1 MIPEQR
7 TLDHIPVT
15 QVLHALP
22 EPAWMVTPD
31 GREYVYNRKLS
42 ETFPVVERSQE
53 EQQSLLHPEERL
65 GLQEA
70 FQEGLKTNQEFSLTF
85 RVLQDSEAYA
95 WYRVQISPVMDGPE
109 VVAWLGVIRLLDD
122 AHEVLQALIE
132 HVPVGMALMDLNN
145 RLKVVNP
152 KLIEGTRYT
161 REEYENEHLQKLF
174 PDTYPHVKPLIDQV
188 IATGE
193 ALSPIEFQ
201 ARHAPEGQ
209 APPHWQVTYFP
220 VKSRDGRLIGVGST
234 TQDVTARKMAEAEL
248 EESREFL
255 QRITEAVPAVI
266 GLRDLKT
273 GKTIFSNNY
282 AAQVVGYSLAELE
295 AMGEAEL
302 VKLFPPEDLA
312 ATYQHYQSVPL
323 LAEGEVIE
331 REYRMKHKNG
341 DWRWIYGKTTIFSR
355 DPQGHALTAL
365 SASLD
370 ITERKAIEE
379 ALRHSE
385 QQLIR
390 VMEAQKRFV
399 SEASHEIKT
408 PLAGIQGNLE
418 VLLRFKDI
426 PEEEKLEILQDCHRE
441 ATRLGRLVSDLLGMA
456 RGNPDR
462 PMIEDDVRL
471 DQLVQDAFR
480 ELERTRGNRQMLIG
494 ELDSC
499 MVLGD
504 PDRLKQ
510 LLVILV
516 SNAIKYTPEGG
527 MVTLHLQIR
536 GEEAELRVQDTGI
549 GISAED
555 LKHVF
560 ERFYRAD
567 TSVQGMADPGGTGL
581 GLNIARWIVEEHQ
594 GQIRLESQ
602 PGKGTAAIVT
612 LPVLK

>member
-42 ETFPVVERSQE
+42 ETFPVVERSRE
-53 EQQSLLHPEERL
+53 EQQSVLHPEDRMVLTEAFEQ
-65 GLQEA
+65 GLQ
-70 FQEGLKTNQEFSLTF
+70 TDREFSLTF
-85 RVLQDSEAYA
+85 RVMQESHAYQ
-95 WYRVQISPVMDGPE
+95 WYRVQVSPVMDQSR
-109 VVAWLGVIRLLDD
+109 VVAWLGVIRALDD
-122 AHEVLQALIE
+122 GHEVLQALIE
-132 HVPVGMALMDLNN
+132 HVPVGMALMDLNYQMK
-145 RLKVVNP
+145 LVNP
-152 KLIEGTRYT
+152 RLIEGTRYS
-161 REEYENEHLQKLF
+161 RSEYENAHLQKLF
-174 PDTYPHVKPLIDQV
+174 PDTYQHVKPLIDQV
-188 IATGE
+188 IATEE
-193 ALSPIEFQ
+193 ALPPVEFEG
-201 ARHAPEGQ
+201 RHAPEGQ
-209 APPHWQVTYFP
+209 KPPHWQVTYFP

-234 TQDVTARKMAEAEL
+234 TQDVTSRKMAEQEL
-248 EESREFL
+248 KENQEFL
-255 QRITEAVPAVI
+255 RRITEAVPAVI

-273 GKTIFSNNY
+273 GKTVFSNNY
-282 AAQVVGYSLAELE
+282 AAQVIGYTLQELE
-295 AMGEAEL
+295 GMGEAEV
-302 VKLFPPEDLA
+302 VKLFPPEDLP

-331 REYRMKHKNG
+331 REYRMKHRDG
-341 DWRWIYGKTTIFSR
+341 TWRWIYGKTTIFSR
-355 DPQGHALTAL
+355 DAQGQALTAL

-370 ITERKAIEE
+370 ITDRKAIEE

-385 QQLIR
+385 QQLLR

-441 ATRLGRLVSDLLGMA
+441 ATRLGRLVTDLLGMA
-456 RGNPDR
+456 KGNADL

-471 DQLVQDAFR
+471 DQLVQDTFR
-480 ELERTRGNRQMLIG
+480 ELERTRGRRQMLLG
-494 ELDSC
+494 QLDSC
-499 MVLGD
+499 LVLGD

-516 SNAIKYTPEGG
+516 SNAIKYTPDGG
-527 MVTLHLQIR
+527 TVTVHLLS
-536 GEEAELRVQDTGI
+536 GEKHIELRVEDTGI
-549 GISAED
+549 GIGEED

-560 ERFYRAD
+560 DRFYRAD
-567 TSVQGMADPGGTGL
+567 NTAQGMTDPGGTGL

-602 PGKGTAAIVT
+602 PGVGTTAIVT
-612 LPVLK
+612 FPLLK